1 MTTARI
7 SAAAVISPP
16 VRRSPNSTAAS
27 WSPVRSSA
35 RRRRRPC
42 LIKSSDAPGSVLA
55 EHAAL
60 HDAVQDRVAELIGVY
75 NPQLSAD
82 RRTRTA
88 TMAFAL
94 FKAGLELVL
103 SHQGAEREAYIAEMK
118 ASLYG
123 YLVPVLCTES
133 APTCP

>member
-1 MTTARI
+1 MTYADPPATR
-7 SAAAVISPP
+7 AA
-16 VRRSPNSTAAS
+16 
-27 WSPVRSSA
+27 
-35 RRRRRPC
+35 
-42 LIKSSDAPGSVLA
+42 SDAPGSVLA

-94 FKAGLELVL
+94 FKAGLEPRIRAR
-103 SHQGAEREAYIAEMK
+103 SGRPI
-118 ASLYG
+118 S
-123 YLVPVLCTES
+123 PR
-133 APTCP
+133 